1 MHHRYIAEICRPEFI
16 YFPADSKGLAL
27 FASTL
32 QAPEKLHI
40 ALGVLLQ
47 SFKVSQGNLNWYQ
60 SKAHTRLP
68 ISPPL
73 YEHVTVSPLSL
84 CDYFLSFSCYN
95 DLVVANLFFFATLP
109 TPVLLEALA
118 REVPQVIGYESWC
131 QKTRVPDIPDGRNC
145 TIIVSSV
152 LTHYQ
157 RVTERQTDRQIRRWH
172 S

>member
-47 SFKVSQGNLNWYQ
+47 SFKVNQGNLNWYQ
-60 SKAHTRLP
+60 SKAHTRLS

-95 DLVVANLFFFATLP
+95 DLVVANLFFSPLYQLQSCWKPSQERFPRLSDMKVGVKKLESPIYP
-109 TPVLLEALA
+109 TVETAL
-118 REVPQVIGYESWC
+118 S
-131 QKTRVPDIPDGRNC
+131 
-145 TIIVSSV
+145 
-152 LTHYQ
+152 
-157 RVTERQTDRQIRRWH
+157 
-172 S
+172 